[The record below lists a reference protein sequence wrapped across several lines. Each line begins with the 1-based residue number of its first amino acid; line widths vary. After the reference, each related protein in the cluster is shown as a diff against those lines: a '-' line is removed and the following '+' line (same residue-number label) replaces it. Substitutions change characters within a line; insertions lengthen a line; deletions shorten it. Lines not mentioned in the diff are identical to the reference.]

1 MKIKKNLIRSFVK
14 EKSLFLFIFLIF
26 SCDHEEKKIFPNI
39 LFAIADDQSFPHAS
53 AYGFKQ
59 VNSSGFD
66 IVANSGVLFN
76 NAFVGAP
83 QCSPSRASILTGK
96 NIWQIEEAGT
106 HASHFPKKYTVFTD
120 ILEESGY
127 QLGYTGKAWGPGN
140 WKIEGWDRNPV
151 GPEFNKHLVKNK
163 KIDLSE
169 QDFFPSGISP
179 IDYFKN
185 FLDFY
190 NNKQSNK
197 PFFFWYGGHEPHRNY
212 EYGSGVK
219 SGKDILDSFPPQFL
233 PDNDVTRND
242 MLDYLLEIDH
252 FNNHLKKML
261 EYLKEIGELE
271 NTIVIVT
278 ADNGMPFPYA
288 KANLQEYG
296 THVPLAISWLNKIT
310 NSKTTNDLVSLI
322 DLAPTILSLVGITN
336 PVEMTGK
343 DFSEILLVKDSKP
356 IRNFVLTGRERHTH
370 ARPDNLGYPSRAI
383 RTEKFL
389 YIMNLK
395 PERWPAGDPV
405 PKNSEN
411 DLLDKDKKYKSLYPG
426 YHDIDGSPTKTIMMD
441 KNAMVGNENLFEIGF
456 NKRSKEQLYDIVNDP
471 ACLNDLSKMIEYTD
485 VLESLKNKL
494 VNNLTIQNDPRMIGS
509 EIFDSYPRISTM
521 RNFQG
526 FNKKGKYNEKYKN

>member
-1 MKIKKNLIRSFVK
+1 MFAYTQIFYLMKKTLFFLIFIICSCNNQEKKNL
-14 EKSLFLFIFLIF
+14 
-26 SCDHEEKKIFPNI
+26 PNI

-59 VNSSGFD
+59 VNSTGFD
-66 IVANSGVLFN
+66 MVANSGVLFN
-76 NAFVGAP
+76 NAFVAAP

-106 HASHFPKKYTVFTD
+106 HASHFPKKLRVFTD

-127 QLGYTGKAWGPGN
+127 DLGYTGKAWAPGN
-140 WKIEGWDRNPV
+140 WKIEGWERNPV
-151 GPEFNKHLVKNK
+151 GPEFNKHVINNNE
-163 KIDLSE
+163 IEISE
-169 QDFFPSGISP
+169 IDFFPSGISSK
-179 IDYFKN
+179 DYFKN
-185 FLDFY
+185 FLDFHSS
-190 NNKQSNK
+190 KERDK

-212 EYGSGVK
+212 DYGSGVK
-219 SGKDILDSFPPQFL
+219 SGKDITDSFPPQFL
-233 PDNDVTRND
+233 PDNNVTKND

-261 EYLKEIGELE
+261 EYLEEIGELD

-310 NSKTTNDLVSLI
+310 ESKITNDLVSLI

-343 DFSEILLVKDSKP
+343 DFSKILLLKDSKP

-383 RTEKFL
+383 RTKNFL

-395 PERWPAGDPV
+395 PERWPMGNPV
-405 PKNSEN
+405 PKNSIN
-411 DLLDKDKKYKSLYPG
+411 DSLESAGLKKYKSIYPG
-426 YHDIDGSPTKTIMMD
+426 YHDIDGSPTKTLMMN

-456 NKRSKEQLYDIVNDP
+456 NKRSKEQLYDIINDP
-471 ACLNDLSKMIEYTD
+471 ACLNDLSKKVEYAE

-494 VNNLTIQNDPRMIGS
+494 VNNLTVQKDPRMFGS

-526 FNKKGKYNEKYKN
+526 FNERGEYNEKYKN

>member
-1 MKIKKNLIRSFVK
+1 MKIKKNSIRSFVK
-14 EKSLFLFIFLIF
+14 KKSLFLFIFLIF

-127 QLGYTGKAWGPGN
+127 QLGYTGKAWAPGN

-310 NSKTTNDLVSLI
+310 NSKITNDLVSLI

-471 ACLNDLSKMIEYTD
+471 ACLNDLSKLIEYAD

>member
-127 QLGYTGKAWGPGN
+127 QLGYTGKAWAPGN

>member
-1 MKIKKNLIRSFVK
+1 MFAYTQIFYLMKKTLYFLIFLLCSCNNQEKKNL
-14 EKSLFLFIFLIF
+14 
-26 SCDHEEKKIFPNI
+26 PNI

-59 VNSSGFD
+59 VNSTGFD
-66 IVANSGVLFN
+66 MVANNGVLFN
-76 NAFVGAP
+76 NAFVAAP

-106 HASHFPKKYTVFTD
+106 HASHFPKKFRVFTD

-127 QLGYTGKAWGPGN
+127 DLGYTGKAWAPGN
-140 WKIEGWDRNPV
+140 WKIEGWERNPV
-151 GPEFNKHLVKNK
+151 GPEFNKHVINNNE
-163 KIDLSE
+163 IEISE
-169 QDFFPSGISP
+169 IDFFPSGISSK
-179 IDYFKN
+179 DYFKN
-185 FLDFY
+185 FLDFHSS
-190 NNKQSNK
+190 KERDK

-212 EYGSGVK
+212 DYGSGVK
-219 SGKDILDSFPPQFL
+219 SGKDITDSFPPQFL
-233 PDNDVTRND
+233 PDNNVTKND

-261 EYLKEIGELE
+261 EYLEEIGELD

-310 NSKTTNDLVSLI
+310 ESKITNDLVSLI

-343 DFSEILLVKDSKP
+343 DFSETLLLKDSKP

-383 RTEKFL
+383 RTKNFL

-395 PERWPAGDPV
+395 PERWPMGNPV
-405 PKNSEN
+405 PKNSIN
-411 DLLDKDKKYKSLYPG
+411 DSLESAGLKKYKSLYPG
-426 YHDIDGSPTKTIMMD
+426 YHDIDGSPTKTLMMN

-456 NKRSKEQLYDIVNDP
+456 NKRSKEQLFDIINDP
-471 ACLNDLSKMIEYTD
+471 ACLNDLSKKVEYAE

-494 VNNLTIQNDPRMIGS
+494 VNNLTVQKDPRMFGS

-526 FNKKGKYNEKYKN
+526 FNERGEYNEKYKN

>member
-1 MKIKKNLIRSFVK
+1 MKIKKNSIRSFVK
-14 EKSLFLFIFLIF
+14 KKSLFLFIFLIF
-26 SCDHEEKKIFPNI
+26 SCDHEEKKNFPNI

-127 QLGYTGKAWGPGN
+127 QLGYTGKAWAPGN

>member
-1 MKIKKNLIRSFVK
+1 MKIKKNSIRSFVK
-14 EKSLFLFIFLIF
+14 KKSLFLFIFLIF
-26 SCDHEEKKIFPNI
+26 SCDHEEKKNFPNI

-127 QLGYTGKAWGPGN
+127 QLGYTGKAWAPGN

-310 NSKTTNDLVSLI
+310 NSKITNDLVSLI

-471 ACLNDLSKMIEYTD
+471 ACLNDLSKLIEYAD

-509 EIFDSYPRISTM
+509 EIFDSYPRISIM

-526 FNKKGKYNEKYKN
+526 FNKKGKYNEKFKN